1 MMATAAPLPLAGTR
15 IIAVEQYGAGPY
27 GSMFL
32 ADLGAEVIKIEN
44 PSTGGD
50 VSRSTGP
57 FFLGDNDSEFFQT
70 FNANKK
76 SFSLNLKAPGGRAV
90 FERLVGSADAVLNN
104 LRGDQP
110 AKLGLDF
117 ATLSSIKPSIVCA
130 HLSAYGRDNDRTD
143 WPGYDYLMQAEAG
156 FCSLTGEPEGPP
168 ARFGLS
174 VVDFMTGMT
183 MSIGLLAALV
193 GALRTG
199 RGRDVDVSL
208 FDVALHQMSY
218 PATWYLNNDHI
229 TTRLPRGAHPTT
241 VPAQMYQA
249 KDGWVFVLC
258 MIDKF
263 WQALCHGL
271 NRADLIDD
279 PRFLTI
285 PDRRAHREALT
296 PILDTEFSKRTPDEW
311 MQALGGIIPIAPV
324 YDLPQGL
331 SNPYV
336 AQIGMIQSLAHAA
349 NPALKRLA
357 NPIKVDGRRL
367 PAVSASS
374 LGKDT
379 EPVLLGL
386 GFSAKEIAELRASN
400 TIG

>member
-1 MMATAAPLPLAGTR
+1 MANAAPLPLAGTR
-15 IIAVEQYGAGPY
+15 VIAVEQYGAGPY

-44 PSTGGD
+44 PTTGGD
-50 VSRSTGP
+50 VSRATGP

-117 ATLSSIKPSIVCA
+117 ATLSTLKPSIVCA

-156 FCSLTGEPEGPP
+156 FCTLTGEPDGPP

-218 PATWYLNNDHI
+218 PATWYLNNEHI

-263 WQALCHGL
+263 WQALCHGIG
-271 NRADLIDD
+271 RPELIDD
-279 PRFLTI
+279 SRFLTI

-296 PILDTEFSKRTPDEW
+296 PILDAELSKRTPDEW
-311 MQALGGIIPIAPV
+311 MTALGGIIPIAPV

-331 SNPYV
+331 NNPYV
-336 AQIGMIQSLAHAA
+336 AQVGMIQSLVHAA
-349 NPALKRLA
+349 NPSLKRLA
-357 NPIKVDGRRL
+357 NPIKVNGQRL
-367 PAVSASS
+367 PAVAASS

-386 GFSAKEIAELRASN
+386 GYSATEIASLRAAH